1 MEKLDLTIN
10 NESESFHK
18 IIDNIVSD
26 FYLVILDAVQTK
38 ILSIIMCK
46 HSSRVEEC

>member
-26 FYLVILDAVQTK
+26 FYLVILDAVQTNGSVK
-38 ILSIIMCK
+38 
-46 HSSRVEEC
+46 

>member
-38 ILSIIMCK
+38 GASIILCK
-46 HSSRVEEC
+46 